1 MESIVM
7 LEKSPV
13 ASRSK
18 LNESF
23 AEAFQYALI
32 KKFKQVPS
40 AAWIANG
47 FNTFTN
53 YQHDINRE
61 TVRKWLTGKTIPE
74 IDRLRVLQQWLDMDL
89 NDEFGRSPQA
99 QIEPSQFSGD
109 ANLERIQQR
118 YQKDLEQLKH
128 AIDECFRSFA
138 RPR

>member
-1 MESIVM
+1 MESITM
-7 LEKSPV
+7 LEKAPV

-53 YQHDINRE
+53 YHHDINRE

-74 IDRLRVLQQWLDMDL
+74 FDRLRILQDWLDMDL
-89 NDEFGRSPQA
+89 NGFGKS
-99 QIEPSQFSGD
+99 SQPKNESSHFSSD
-109 ANLERIQQR
+109 ANQERNEQR
-118 YQKDLEQLKH
+118 YQYELEKLK
-128 AIDECFRSFA
+128 AAFECFETFA
-138 RPR
+138 RSR

>member
-1 MESIVM
+1 M
-7 LEKSPV
+7 LEKAPV

-61 TVRKWLTGKTIPE
+61 TVRKWLTGKSIPE
-74 IDRLRVLQQWLDMDL
+74 FDRLRILKDWLDMDL
-89 NDEFGRSPQA
+89 NGFGKSPDP
-99 QIEPSQFSGD
+99 INGSNHFSHD
-109 ANLERIQQR
+109 ANLERMQQR
-118 YQKDLEQLKH
+118 YQYDLEQLKH
-128 AIDECFRSFA
+128 AINECFESFA
-138 RPR
+138 RSR